1 MPKPDPEQLAAALRD
16 NLRRRKDQQRE
27 PVDSGADE
35 EGDVFPP
42 PEEGAKPGAWVSE
55 GSKKL

>member
-1 MPKPDPEQLAAALRD
+1 MPKPDAAQLAAALRD
-16 NLRRRKDQQRE
+16 NLRLRKDQRRE

-35 EGDVFPP
+35 EGDGFHPAGADK
-42 PEEGAKPGAWVSE
+42 PEAWVAE